1 MCPKALATCRFTFT
15 YHASNILCLTCSYYA
30 SLGFFAKKGCS
41 RIQCYQVSLIL
52 TLVCFF
58 PNAVFS
64 RECCQCPVSTHSFQD
79 CADKRFKVRCLDSN
93 QCVKAKAYTTS
104 GIKEEAY
111 IKGCAATC
119 SAYDIPLCRE
129 PNVKCEVHCC
139 SSDYCNGASVPV
151 FSGVLL
157 IVTASFMYLISF

>member
-1 MCPKALATCRFTFT
+1 M
-15 YHASNILCLTCSYYA
+15 ICLTCSYYA
-30 SLGFFAKKGCS
+30 SLGFFAKKECS
-41 RIQCYQVSLIL
+41 RIQCYQASLIL

-64 RECCQCPVSTHSFQD
+64 RECFQCPVSTHSFQD

-119 SAYDIPLCRE
+119 SAYDIPVCRE

-139 SSDYCNGASVPV
+139 SSDYCNGASRPV
-151 FSGVLL
+151 VGGLFVAA
-157 IVTASFMYLISF
+157 TASFMYWFCF